1 MMNEQF
7 LKQLFS
13 TALFASLFSFAVEGL
28 TEQPKFVGTGSCSSS
43 NCHGSVHPRKGTN
56 VLQNEYVTWL
66 KHDKHSRA
74 YSVLMKSDAKRMAA
88 LLNLKDPTK
97 EPLCLKCH
105 STYVPDQSRRGE
117 KFTPDDGVSCES
129 CHGAAER
136 YLETHT
142 VEGATHE
149 ENIKNGLTDTV
160 TLTKRATLCLSCHY
174 GNGDAWVS
182 HDLYGAGHPR
192 LRFEL
197 DTFGVLEPKHWVVDD
212 DYLKRK
218 APYIPLSAWLIGQE
232 AHAECVINSLLDPG
246 IAKRGIFP
254 ELSLFDCYSCHH
266 SLTEEQWKSRSYGGE
281 PGRLALNLAPLVM
294 LQQVLGALDA
304 SLGEEFGNLVAS
316 LQTSYQQDGA
326 EDELK
331 NLQTMLSTRVR
342 PLVLKANTSESVS
355 QDIMRRLAT
364 FGAAA
369 QDPKYE
375 VAEQIGMGIQAAM
388 ATSPRLAKQY
398 KTSLDQLFATLAN
411 SKAFNAERFIAAAA
425 KLSAML
431 SGKPP
436 HS

>member
-1 MMNEQF
+1 MTTAQF
-7 LKQLFS
+7 IKRLF
-13 TALFASLFSFAVEGL
+13 TAALCASVFSATVAGHAE
-28 TEQPKFVGTGSCSSS
+28 EPKFVGTGSCSSS
-43 NCHGSVHPRKGTN
+43 NCHGSVRPRKGTN

-66 KHDKHSRA
+66 KHDKHSQA

-117 KFTPDDGVSCES
+117 KFTVGDGVSCES

-136 YLETHT
+136 YLETH
-142 VEGATHE
+142 VVQGATHD
-149 ENIKNGLTDTV
+149 ENLKNGLTDTV
-160 TLTKRATLCLSCHY
+160 SLNKRATLCLSCHY
-174 GNGDAWVS
+174 GSGDAWVS

-232 AHAECVINSLLDPG
+232 AHAECVVNALLDPA

-266 SLTEEQWKSRSYGGE
+266 SLTEEQWKSRTYGGE

-294 LQQVLGALDA
+294 LQHVLGALDA
-304 SLGEEFGNLVAS
+304 SLGEEFGNLVTS

-326 EDELK
+326 PEALK
-331 NLQTMLSTRVR
+331 NLQTMLSTRVK
-342 PLVLKANTSESVS
+342 PLVLKAHTSESVS
-355 QDIMRRLAT
+355 KEIMGRLAS
-364 FGAAA
+364 FGASQ
-369 QDPKYE
+369 QDLKYE

-388 ATSPRLAKQY
+388 ATSPHLAQQY
-398 KTSLDQLFATLAN
+398 KTSLDQLFATLSH
-411 SKAFNAERFIAAAA
+411 SKSFKAEKFTAAAA
-425 KLSAML
+425 KLSSTL
-431 SGKPP
+431 SAKPA

>member
-1 MMNEQF
+1 
-7 LKQLFS
+7 
-13 TALFASLFSFAVEGL
+13 VETGA
-28 TEQPKFVGTGSCSSS
+28 EEPKFVGTGSCSSS
-43 NCHGSVHPRKGTN
+43 NCHGSVRPRKATN

-117 KFTPDDGVSCES
+117 KFTLEDGVSCES

-136 YLETHT
+136 YLETHV
-142 VEGATHE
+142 VEGATHAD
-149 ENIKNGLTDTV
+149 NLKNGLTDTV
-160 TLTKRATLCLSCHY
+160 SPNKRAELCLACHY
-174 GNGDAWVS
+174 GSTDAWVS

-192 LRFEL
+192 LHFEL
-197 DTFGVLEPKHWVVDD
+197 DTFGVLEPKHWVIDE
-212 DYLKRK
+212 DYLRRK
-218 APYIPLSAWLIGQE
+218 APYVPLATWLIGQE
-232 AHAECVINSLLDPG
+232 THAECVVNALLDPS

-294 LQQVLGALDA
+294 LKHSLGALDA
-304 SLGEEFGNLVAS
+304 SLGEEFGDLVTS

-326 EDELK
+326 EEVLK
-331 NLQTMLSTRVR
+331 NLQTMLSTRVK

-355 QDIMRRLAT
+355 QDIMRRLAA
-364 FGAAA
+364 FGAS
-369 QDPKYE
+369 DEDLKYE

-398 KTSLDQLFATLAN
+398 KAVLDQLFATLSN
-411 SKAFNAERFIAAAA
+411 SKAFKAEKFTAAAA
-425 KLSAML
+425 KLSSLL
-431 SGKPP
+431 SVKPA
-436 HS
+436 HF